1 MWMGS
6 CAVLKALLRKLRLG
20 DSVCSRCGWIGRAIG
35 VRKIK
40 EVVMAKVIE
49 FYIPT
54 RFRRPLQA
62 APLVQFGKLVEFCLQ
77 TKKSA

>member
-1 MWMGS
+1 MRSG
-6 CAVLKALLRKLRLG
+6 AIHKALLHKLRLR
-20 DSVCSRCGWIGRAIG
+20 DSLRCRGWIARFIG
-35 VRKIK
+35 VREIK

-54 RFRRPLQA
+54 RFRRPFKMAPQA
-62 APLVQFGKLVEFCLQ
+62 QFGKIVEFCAP